1 MTGQGVEQVEIQ
13 RGPFLYIS
21 HPLQRAVPH
30 DEKCKSSFQ
39 KKTHQLQ
46 EVYLLRSSG
55 TQLCGCVAL
64 CEIEQSIIKLS
75 VVYVA
80 WN

>member
-21 HPLQRAVPH
+21 HHLQRAVPH

-46 EVYLLRSSG
+46 EVYLLG
-55 TQLCGCVAL
+55 AVAL
-64 CEIEQSIIKLS
+64 SSVAVWLCVRLS
-75 VVYVA
+75 RVS
-80 WN
+80 